1 MSIRSTIV
9 SAALAICLIV
19 FIAGCGSSSSSSS
32 TSGGSTGSSSS
43 SSASSSSSSS
53 SSASGGSVKG
63 VPTLAEQYKPDE
75 SAPPSSSPPIA
86 KGKTIWYIEC
96 GAQIPGCVTKGK
108 DTQAAAEAVGWTVH
122 IANANLGIANGYN
135 TAIDQAI
142 AAKPSAI
149 IVDSFSCQPAQQ
161 SLTKA
166 REDHIPVLAVEST
179 DCSEYE
185 KTPNLYTV
193 PYIPNKSVAN
203 WKEWFQQRGTRA
215 AEYIIQQTKGNLKL
229 IDSPAEGDPDY
240 VYESNA
246 FAAELKKC
254 STCQIVGSSPWHEA
268 DLTPN
273 GPWISGIREQL
284 VKNSDAN
291 AVLFPYEAFSLTL
304 GGIQAIK
311 SAHVNAIAFGG
322 VSDPGGIEAVRDGQ
336 LTAITNARSVD
347 WEAYGAIDEL
357 NRYFNHKPAVPE
369 GVGQALITQG
379 HNLPASGDTY
389 IPSINYKADYDK
401 AWGVS

>member
-1 MSIRSTIV
+1 MSIRFNV
-9 SAALAICLIV
+9 VRAALALGV
-19 FIAGCGSSSSSSS
+19 VLLIAGCGSSKSSKGSSSSSSS
-32 TSGGSTGSSSS
+32 QTSSST
-43 SSASSSSSSS
+43 A
-53 SSASGGSVKG
+53 GGSVKG
-63 VPTLAEQYKPDE
+63 VPTLAEQYKADD

-86 KGKTIWYIEC
+86 KNKTIWYIEC
-96 GAQIPGCVTKGK
+96 GAEIPGCVQKGK
-108 DTQAAAEAVGWTVH
+108 YTQEAGEAVGWTVH

-135 TAIDQAI
+135 TAIQQAI

-149 IVDSFSCQPAQQ
+149 IVDSFSCQPAQE

-166 REDHIPVLAVEST
+166 RAAKIPVLAVEST
-179 DCSEYE
+179 DCSFYE

-193 PYIPNKSVAN
+193 PYVPNSTTRN
-203 WKEWFQQRGTRA
+203 WKEWFQARGTRA
-215 AEYIIQQTKGNLKL
+215 AEYIIQQTHGNLKL
-229 IDSPAEGDPDY
+229 IDSPAAGDPDY

-284 VKNSDAN
+284 VKNPDAN

-311 SAHVNAIAFGG
+311 SAHSNAIAFGG
-322 VSDPGGIEAVRDGQ
+322 VADPGGIDAVRDGE
-336 LTAITNARSVD
+336 LKAITNARSTE

-357 NRYFNHKPAVPE
+357 NRYFNGKPAVPE
-369 GVGQALITQG
+369 GVGQALVTKG
-379 HNLPASGDTY
+379 HNLPATGDVY
-389 IPSINYKADYDK
+389 QPAINFKADYDK
-401 AWGVS
+401 IWGIK